1 MGKKKIICWACNEEL
16 KESHYEDCDGGLSF
30 PVQFFPTIK
39 DIKKYYKELT
49 GETYFQ
55 ASGVKM
61 EDDFKKKDIEL
72 THLVIDNSSQKDRE
86 RHTFGKVK
94 CWDND

>member
-1 MGKKKIICWACNEEL
+1 LACNEEL

-49 GETYFQ
+49 GELIFKPVV
-55 ASGVKM
+55 SKWKM
-61 EDDFKKKDIEL
+61 ILRKKIL
-72 THLVIDNSSQKDRE
+72 N
-86 RHTFGKVK
+86 
-94 CWDND
+94 